1 MFATAR
7 AEADKAPAA
16 VEQAESYNFGRAG
29 NISNEQMRAISTVN
43 DLFARNLMQS
53 IGAWLRIE
61 YKVQLVSGE
70 QMAYTEF
77 VERMS
82 EGTYVC
88 SIRLEPLGARGLMEI
103 ELALASP
110 MVDLLLG
117 GKGRPEPPRAL
128 TDIEELIMASVVQM
142 MVKELN
148 AAWAPVGLQFSFER
162 RETTAQVARMMPAG
176 EKTLCVCFEVKMP
189 EVQGV
194 LNICLPAVVLNTIL
208 RRLISEGDRR
218 RKPTDDVPGAGA
230 RAACRRQGRE
240 HAAVSAYA
248 RAGEPHCGVAGWIGA
263 AAADPEAY
271 AGGVEGGRTAAW
283 TRVAGARGRA
293 SRRTAGIDR
302 PECGG
307 NVAGPGELRRVAWSR
322 AKAVPGRTLSSTRAE
337 TPRWL

>member
-1 MFATAR
+1 MAKTLGQEEIDAMFAMAR
-7 AEADKAPAA
+7 AEADKAESSPAA
-16 VEQAESYNFGRAG
+16 VEQAERYNFGRAG

-70 QMAYTEF
+70 QMNYTEF

-82 EGTYVC
+82 ETTYIC
-88 SIRLEPLGARGLMEI
+88 SIRLEPLGARGLLEI

-117 GKGRPEPPRAL
+117 GKGRPEPPRTL

-148 AAWAPVGLQFSFER
+148 SAWSPVGLQFSFDR
-162 RETTAQVARMMPAG
+162 RETTSQVARMMPAG

-218 RKPTDDVPGAGA
+218 RQATEEVRARVRVLLEGAKVGSTLQFPPMRLQASRVAELHVGSVLRLPIPKHTSAELKVVGLALGPAWPVRVGEHRGA
-230 RAACRRQGRE
+230 RLE
-240 HAAVSAYA
+240 MP
-248 RAGEPHCGVAGWIGA
+248 EP
-263 AAADPEAY
+263 
-271 AGGVEGGRTAAW
+271 
-283 TRVAGARGRA
+283 
-293 SRRTAGIDR
+293 
-302 PECGG
+302 
-307 NVAGPGELRRVAWSR
+307 
-322 AKAVPGRTLSSTRAE
+322 AKAVPA
-337 TPRWL
+337 PVQVN

>member
-1 MFATAR
+1 MAKTLGQEEIDAMFATAR
-7 AEADKAPAA
+7 AEADKAEKAPIAA
-16 VEQAESYNFGRAG
+16 EQAESYNFGRAG

-53 IGAWLRIE
+53 VGAWLRIE

-82 EGTYVC
+82 ETTYVC
-88 SIRLEPLGARGLMEI
+88 SIRLEPLAARGLIEI

-117 GKGRPEPPRAL
+117 GKGRPEAPRTL

-218 RKPTDDVPGAGA
+218 RKATDEVRARVRELLSDARMGSTLQFPPMRLQASRIAELQVGSVLRLPIPKHTSAELKVVGLPLSPAWPVRVGEHRGARLEMAETAQGPHVASQGSPGAMHGA
-230 RAACRRQGRE
+230 G
-240 HAAVSAYA
+240 
-248 RAGEPHCGVAGWIGA
+248 
-263 AAADPEAY
+263 
-271 AGGVEGGRTAAW
+271 
-283 TRVAGARGRA
+283 
-293 SRRTAGIDR
+293 
-302 PECGG
+302 
-307 NVAGPGELRRVAWSR
+307 
-322 AKAVPGRTLSSTRAE
+322 
-337 TPRWL
+337 

>member
-1 MFATAR
+1 
-7 AEADKAPAA
+7 
-16 VEQAESYNFGRAG
+16 
-29 NISNEQMRAISTVN
+29 MRAISTVN

-82 EGTYVC
+82 ETTYVC
-88 SIRLEPLGARGLMEI
+88 SIRLEPLGARGLLEI

-117 GKGRPEPPRAL
+117 GKGRPEPPRTL

-148 AAWAPVGLQFSFER
+148 AAWAPVGLQFAFER

-218 RKPTDDVPGAGA
+218 RQATEEIRARVRVLLAEARVGSTLQFPPMRLQARRIAELKVGSVLRLPIPKHTLAELKVVGLPLGPAWPVRVGEHRGA
-230 RAACRRQGRE
+230 RLEMVGPD
-240 HAAVSAYA
+240 
-248 RAGEPHCGVAGWIGA
+248 AGTQAPSPV
-263 AAADPEAY
+263 
-271 AGGVEGGRTAAW
+271 
-283 TRVAGARGRA
+283 
-293 SRRTAGIDR
+293 
-302 PECGG
+302 
-307 NVAGPGELRRVAWSR
+307 N
-322 AKAVPGRTLSSTRAE
+322 
-337 TPRWL
+337 

>member
-1 MFATAR
+1 MAKVLGQDEIDAMFATAR
-7 AEADKAPAA
+7 AEADEAPPAEEQ
-16 VEQAESYNFGRAG
+16 VENYNFGRAG
-29 NISNEQMRAISTVN
+29 NISNEQMRAIATVN

-70 QMAYTEF
+70 QMGYTEF
-77 VERMS
+77 VERMT

-117 GKGRPEPPRAL
+117 GKGRPEAPRAL

-194 LNICLPAVVLNTIL
+194 VNICLPAVVLNTIL
-208 RRLISEGDRR
+208 RRLISGGDRPR
-218 RKPTDDVPGAGA
+218 RASEEVRTRVRELLADAKVGSTLQFPPMRLHASRIAELQVGSVLRLPIPSHTAAQLKVVGLALGPAWPVRMGEHRGA
-230 RAACRRQGRE
+230 RMENIESPVGSNAP
-240 HAAVSAYA
+240 A
-248 RAGEPHCGVAGWIGA
+248 RL
-263 AAADPEAY
+263 
-271 AGGVEGGRTAAW
+271 
-283 TRVAGARGRA
+283 
-293 SRRTAGIDR
+293 
-302 PECGG
+302 
-307 NVAGPGELRRVAWSR
+307 N
-322 AKAVPGRTLSSTRAE
+322 
-337 TPRWL
+337 

>member
-1 MFATAR
+1 MAKTMGQEEIDAMFAAAR
-7 AEADKAPAA
+7 AEAEKGPAPA
-16 VEQAESYNFGRAG
+16 VEKAESYNFGRAG

-82 EGTYVC
+82 ETTYIC
-88 SIRLEPLGARGLMEI
+88 SIRLEPLGARGLLEI

-117 GKGRPEPPRAL
+117 GKGRPEPPRTR
-128 TDIEELIMASVVQM
+128 TDIEELIMASVAQM

-148 AAWAPVGLQFSFER
+148 SAWAPVGLQFSFER
-162 RETTAQVARMMPAG
+162 RETTSQVARMMPAG

-218 RKPTDDVPGAGA
+218 RQSSPDVRARVRQLMAEARVGSTLQFPPMRLQAGLIAELQAGSVLRLPIPKHTLAELKVVGLPLGPAWPVRVGEHRGA
-230 RAACRRQGRE
+230 RLE
-240 HAAVSAYA
+240 MP
-248 RAGEPHCGVAGWIGA
+248 EPI
-263 AAADPEAY
+263 PE
-271 AGGVEGGRTAAW
+271 
-283 TRVAGARGRA
+283 
-293 SRRTAGIDR
+293 
-302 PECGG
+302 PEPPLQV
-307 NVAGPGELRRVAWSR
+307 N
-322 AKAVPGRTLSSTRAE
+322 
-337 TPRWL
+337 

>member
-218 RKPTDDVPGAGA
+218 RKPTDDVRARVRELLAGA
-230 RAACRRQGRE
+230 KVGSTLQFPPMRVQASRIAELQVGSVLRLPIPKHTQAELKVVGLPLGLAWPVRVGE
-240 HAAVSAYA
+240 HRGA
-248 RAGEPHCGVAGWIGA
+248 RLEST
-263 AAADPEAY
+263 DPN
-271 AGGVEGGRTAAW
+271 
-283 TRVAGARGRA
+283 AGAT
-293 SRRTAGIDR
+293 SPDQV
-302 PECGG
+302 
-307 NVAGPGELRRVAWSR
+307 N
-322 AKAVPGRTLSSTRAE
+322 
-337 TPRWL
+337 

>member
-1 MFATAR
+1 MAKTLGQDEIDAMFASAR
-7 AEADKAPAA
+7 AEADKAEKPAGS
-16 VEQAESYNFGRAG
+16 AEVLELYNFGRAG

-53 IGAWLRIE
+53 LGAWLRIE

-77 VERMS
+77 IERLA
-82 EGTYVC
+82 ETTYVC
-88 SIRLEPLGARGLMEI
+88 SIRLEPLGARGLLEV

-117 GKGRPEPPRAL
+117 GKGRPEPPRTL

-162 RETTAQVARMMPAG
+162 RETTGQVARMMPAG

-218 RKPTDDVPGAGA
+218 RKASDEV
-230 RAACRRQGRE
+230 
-240 HAAVSAYA
+240 
-248 RAGEPHCGVAGWIGA
+248 
-263 AAADPEAY
+263 
-271 AGGVEGGRTAAW
+271 
-283 TRVAGARGRA
+283 RGRVRELLANARVGSTLQFPPMRLQA
-293 SRRTAGIDR
+293 SRI
-302 PECGG
+302 
-307 NVAGPGELRRVAWSR
+307 GELRVGSVLRLPIPKHTSAEWKVVGVPLAPAWPVRVGEHRGAR
-322 AKAVPGRTLSSTRAE
+322 LEMVETDAAAKAANPATQGEMHGAG
-337 TPRWL
+337 